1 VRLASVVLPEG
12 REAAARVDGDDL
24 VLLPHRSVGE
34 LLAHDD
40 WRLLAAGDGQRVA
53 ASGVRLLPVVPRPP
67 KIICLGRNYAAHV
80 AETGHELPEHPVLFA
95 KHTASLC
102 GPYDDVPM
110 PSVSTQLDWE
120 VELALVVGRAGRA
133 IPVDQALEH
142 VAGYTV
148 SNDLSV
154 RDWQNRTK
162 QWHSGKAWD
171 GLTPLGPHMVTDDE
185 LPPGAAGLDVTCEVD
200 GIVMQKG
207 NTDQFIFDV
216 ATILADISVFTR
228 LEPGDVILTG
238 TPSGVGNARDPKVFL
253 APGQTVVT
261 RVAGVGEL
269 RNTIVG

>member
-1 VRLASVVLPEG
+1 
-12 REAAARVDGDDL
+12 
-24 VLLPHRSVGE
+24 
-34 LLAHDD
+34 
-40 WRLLAAGDGQRVA
+40 
-53 ASGVRLLPVVPRPP
+53 
-67 KIICLGRNYAAHV
+67 
-80 AETGHELPEHPVLFA
+80 
-95 KHTASLC
+95 
-102 GPYDDVPM
+102 
-110 PSVSTQLDWE
+110 
-120 VELALVVGRAGRA
+120 
-133 IPVDQALEH
+133 
-142 VAGYTV
+142 
-148 SNDLSV
+148 
-154 RDWQNRTK
+154 
-162 QWHSGKAWD
+162 
-171 GLTPLGPHMVTDDE
+171 MVTDDE